1 MKAFFFLLLPSCL
14 FLLPG
19 CTSRNVAAAPHV
31 CRYQETEARIV
42 FRDHYGW
49 MIEHN
54 ETEQVIAIKQPSR
67 ELDLLMALED
77 KITALENASDIK
89 KKSSI
94 YAVGRL
100 SSCIHPPLQKS
111 ASKAE
116 PAMSCLHT
124 GDDHKYRNFILE
136 RWYLKKPFYEA
147 YYDEFL
153 DKPVWKITKRT
164 ALPASD
170 FNRHRLVSKKIQL
183 RPEDWKHR
191 VR

>member
-1 MKAFFFLLLPSCL
+1 MKAFFLLPFCL

-19 CTSRNVAAAPHV
+19 CTERNIAATPHV
-31 CRYQETEARIV
+31 CRYQAVEARIV
-42 FRDHYGW
+42 FVDHHGW

-54 ETEQVIAIKQPSR
+54 GTEQEIKIKQPSR
-67 ELDLLMALED
+67 EFELLTALDD
-77 KITALENASDIK
+77 KITALEYASDVK
-89 KKSSI
+89 EKSKI

-116 PAMSCLHT
+116 LAMSCLHT
-124 GDDHKYRNFILE
+124 GDDHKYRNFVLKH
-136 RWYLKKPFYEA
+136 WYLKKPFYEA

-153 DKPVWKITKRT
+153 DEPTWKITKRT
-164 ALPASD
+164 ALQAKD
-170 FNRHRLVSKKIQL
+170 FNRRWLADKKIVLKEQ
-183 RPEDWKHR
+183 DWKQR

>member
-1 MKAFFFLLLPSCL
+1 MKAFFLLLPFCL

-19 CTSRNVAAAPHV
+19 CAARKVTATPHV

-42 FRDHYGW
+42 WVDHHGW

-54 ETEQVIAIKQPSR
+54 GTQQEIKIKQPSR
-67 ELDLLMALED
+67 EFELLMALD
-77 KITALENASDIK
+77 SKITALEYTSAVK
-89 KKSSI
+89 EKTRI

-100 SSCIHPPLQKS
+100 LSCIHPPPQIT
-111 ASKAE
+111 ASQAE
-116 PAMSCLHT
+116 LASTCLHT
-124 GDDHKYRNFILE
+124 GDEHKYRNFILE

-153 DKPVWKITKRT
+153 DEPAWKIIKRT
-164 ALPASD
+164 ALQVSD
-170 FNRHRLVSKKIQL
+170 FEHHRLQGKNIVLKA
-183 RPEDWKHR
+183 EDWERR